1 MPNSLRVLVAVLLIL
16 LCTASFL
23 PAAVPVEFA
32 VPAMQSGLEQLQ
44 RWMPFVEYL
53 EERTGFPIELT
64 VESSHEKVLS
74 GLRDNFYDIGFMNAY
89 YEAKAVEEDEI
100 ASVFRFHTSRGQTY
114 RTCFIVSDD
123 SIIRHP
129 HELSGDY
136 LALTV
141 SKESLAGYYIPL
153 IELERH
159 GIDVEQ
165 VFRQII
171 FSETQESVLK
181 GVAYGLIDAGAVTDD
196 LLEDSRYRYLA
207 SQVRTVIIS
216 DPIPQWAAVMQTGMK
231 QEMLSVIIEQMSSM
245 HDDPEGLDILEK
257 AGLLRFAPSGELGL
271 SLSELYRKAAGGID
285 ASAE

>member
-1 MPNSLRVLVAVLLIL
+1 
-16 LCTASFL
+16 
-23 PAAVPVEFA
+23 
-32 VPAMQSGLEQLQ
+32 
-44 RWMPFVEYL
+44 MPFVEYL
-53 EERTGFPIELT
+53 EQRTGFPIELT

-74 GLRDNFYDIGFMNAY
+74 GLRNNFYDIAFMNAY
-89 YEAKAVEEDEI
+89 YETKAVEYDEI
-100 ASVFRFHTSRGQTY
+100 ASVFRFHTPRGQTY

-129 HELSGDY
+129 HEMAGDY

-153 IELERH
+153 IELGRH
-159 GIDVEQ
+159 GIDIEK

-196 LLEDSRYRYLA
+196 LLEDVRYQYLA

-231 QEMLSVIIEQMSSM
+231 QEMLSVIIEQMSGM
-245 HDDPEGLDILEK
+245 HLDPEGREVLAK
-257 AGLLRFAPSGELGL
+257 AGLLRFAPSGDSDL
-271 SLSELYRKAAGGID
+271 SLSELYVKAAGVID
-285 ASAE
+285 ASAD